1 MFQKSETKHP
11 SSPGNTLRG
20 GRLLAPGTMVERGA
34 TETSALLGGPSYARG
49 PPERAGPSS
58 AGKFRDVEEGVAP
71 DVGGNDQHR
80 RGRGL
85 FARVVA
91 GAALVVGCVALV
103 GSGASRFHSTP
114 MLGDAS
120 RHTERGDVAELS
132 GNAPA
137 GQQSKPRLL
146 VAVISWQGGFED
158 TDAQERTWLPLLKD
172 ASPDIEVDY
181 RVFIGR
187 DFEKETDQETNA
199 EAYRRRRM
207 LRFDGEQTRR
217 GPSVVTTGILP
228 SNGDGGV
235 GVDGVLGAGGAGGAG
250 GSLSAT
256 AVGAIGGSSFEL
268 DFQGADDPNADRDP
282 GKATKLLENYASE
295 DTVIYKDE
303 QNAVPETHEDRVVK
317 LDVDDTYEGLP
328 SKVVAAIL
336 WGTANDYD
344 YFFKVDSDVFMMPTK
359 FMAFLKRNAIDE
371 GVDWMGSENK
381 MRETDENP
389 SGWKCSLSR
398 VWHFGKCT
406 RPKLNSMPYE
416 GVNPV
421 SVDGG
426 HGYFLSK
433 KAMRGV
439 AEYVDAMYDL
449 LEKNKFV
456 NIYED
461 QMVSHILINQGFLP
475 VDYTGLNVFKVPGIT
490 QLAAQNSCT
499 LMTGELGVSV
509 GKRLTKM
516 GHLRQSTGINM
527 YETIFGFTPMNID
540 ERMLPRSLLEVGI
553 QPYVTREE
561 MLLKFGYWQRRME
574 NEQNS
579 MRDEAEELGV
589 KLPKEDTE
597 ADEPTIEASEEEAAE
612 AVTAALALRRGDF
625 RN

>member
-1 MFQKSETKHP
+1 M
-11 SSPGNTLRG
+11 
-20 GRLLAPGTMVERGA
+20 
-34 TETSALLGGPSYARG
+34 
-49 PPERAGPSS
+49 
-58 AGKFRDVEEGVAP
+58 
-71 DVGGNDQHR
+71 
-80 RGRGL
+80 
-85 FARVVA
+85 
-91 GAALVVGCVALV
+91 
-103 GSGASRFHSTP
+103 
-114 MLGDAS
+114 
-120 RHTERGDVAELS
+120 
-132 GNAPA
+132 
-137 GQQSKPRLL
+137 
-146 VAVISWQGGFED
+146 
-158 TDAQERTWLPLLKD
+158 
-172 ASPDIEVDY
+172 
-181 RVFIGR
+181 
-187 DFEKETDQETNA
+187 
-199 EAYRRRRM
+199 
-207 LRFDGEQTRR
+207 
-217 GPSVVTTGILP
+217 
-228 SNGDGGV
+228 
-235 GVDGVLGAGGAGGAG
+235 
-250 GSLSAT
+250 
-256 AVGAIGGSSFEL
+256 GAIGGSSFEL
-268 DFQGADDPNADRDP
+268 DFQGADDPNADHTP

-597 ADEPTIEASEEEAAE
+597 ADEPTIEANEEEAAE
-612 AVTAALALRRGDF
+612 AVSAALALRRGDF